1 MNKLSVKRLAL
12 VSVVFL
18 FNGVLA
24 LRTPVVFFRF
34 LFWFFIV
41 SILTDA
47 VLLAVTGYGMRI
59 TVKRR
64 HPGRVDEG
72 ERIEIETEIEN
83 TGAAPVFN
91 IVIEDDVSCAPEAQR
106 IQRAGFDYLP
116 QGYPMVVRYGCACE
130 VRGKYTLGPCRL
142 YRSDFLGLFTFSR
155 ILRDTGSTIY
165 VYPRIFRI
173 GRFPPMMKG
182 TAPWFG
188 IGATRSSGGDDEFFG
203 VRDYRSGDPVRSIH
217 WISTA
222 RRNKL
227 IVKEYQQQNFFR
239 ATIVFNMSQESNLGE
254 GRESVAEYIARIAA
268 SVAKHLIDNDIAVEV
283 VAHTQ
288 EIVHIP
294 SNKGAEHL
302 EEILKFLAVAQPES
316 NVSIEEI
323 FREFIRFIPDDSNLI
338 VIMLDRDWDT
348 FLSYAAAGRRN
359 VSLVPLILLS
369 SSFVTGYARTETL
382 LRAKVKF
389 AERGDISPLVFSA
402 GEDLERNF
410 SS

>member
-1 MNKLSVKRLAL
+1 MDRFSIKRLAL
-12 VSVVFL
+12 VGVVFI
-18 FNGVLA
+18 FNGVLV

-34 LFWFFIV
+34 LFWFFMV
-41 SILTDA
+41 SVLIDA
-47 VLLAVTGYGMRI
+47 VGLAVTRYGMRV

-72 ERIEIETEIEN
+72 DRIEIEIEIEN

-91 IVIEDDVSCAPEAQR
+91 TVIEDCISCAPEAQR
-106 IQRAGFDYLP
+106 IQRAEVDYLP
-116 QGYPMVVRYGCACE
+116 SGYPMVVRWRCACE
-130 VRGKYTLGPCRL
+130 ARGRYALGPCRL
-142 YRSDFLGLFTFSR
+142 YYSDFFGLFTFSK
-155 ILRDTGSTIY
+155 ILPDTESQIY

-173 GRFPPMMKG
+173 NKFPPMMKG

-188 IGATRSSGGDDEFFG
+188 IGASRSSGGDDEFFG
-203 VRDYRSGDPVRSIH
+203 VRDYRSGDPVKSIH

-227 IVKEYQQQNFFR
+227 IVREFQQQNFFR
-239 ATIVFNMSQESNLGE
+239 ATILFNMSGESNLGE

-268 SVAKHLIDNDIAVEV
+268 SVSKHLLDNDIAVEV
-283 VAHTQ
+283 IAHTQ

-302 EEILKFLAVAQPES
+302 EEILKFLTVAQPES
-316 NVSIEEI
+316 NVSLAEI
-323 FREFIRFIPDDSNLI
+323 FREFMRFIPDDSNLI
-338 VIMLDRDWDT
+338 VIMLDRDWDV
-348 FLSYAAAGRRN
+348 FLTYATAGRRN

-369 SSFVTGYARTETL
+369 SSFVTGYERKETL

-389 AERGDISPLVFSA
+389 AEHGDISPLVFSA

-410 SS
+410 SA